1 MLDPMFKTA
10 CSQSDN
16 PTRLKESVVLKRRF
30 SLLTLLVGLVAV
42 TALTSCKGDFI
53 ENAARGSLSSFI
65 IDIMSTAISETID
78 PADN

>member
-1 MLDPMFKTA
+1 M
-10 CSQSDN
+10 
-16 PTRLKESVVLKRRF
+16 LKRRF

-78 PADN
+78 PSDN